1 MNSRNKTAYGLGVFA
16 YLLLAVWVLFFVAGC
31 GLLAAEGF
39 AAAHIGNVGKSFMFD
54 GAKLGPVIFAV
65 VLGVLLLAALVLAIV
80 RSVKTKRLVLIPATL
95 ALFIAGFA
103 AIELFANMTKNEAEN
118 GYLYM
123 AISSGSSKRAIF
135 TLALFAVVA
144 LAFLVTL
151 VYWIS
156 ALACTSK
163 KLAAMDA
170 EAEGG
175 HRPCS
180 EEERAER
187 ERHLE
192 DLIRRIVQEELE
204 KRPEV
209 IQNFYGVGGLKE
221 PVESKTLKQEVKEE
235 QPEPQPEPEPEP
247 EPVKEEK
254 QEEGPVPFVKQE
266 KEPEPEPEPVVI
278 DEEDD
283 PKKQII
289 RIPFD
294 ERLVAAEK
302 DLKENYNDLKN
313 DILAYGVKSRISNS
327 GDTFRLHRKAFVKIT
342 IAGKG
347 LKLYFAL
354 NPNNYAESTIPVI
367 DASDKAIYEET
378 PCAFKVK
385 SALSVRRAKQLI
397 ADVMATEGLE
407 KAEPRKTDWV
417 KQVRA
422 DLKAEKAEKAEQK

>member
-1 MNSRNKTAYGLGVFA
+1 MNKSRNRTAYGLGVFA

-31 GLLAAEGF
+31 GLLASEGF
-39 AAAHIGNVGKSFMFD
+39 AAAHVGNVGRAFSFD
-54 GAKLGPVIFAV
+54 GAKLGPVIFTVILA
-65 VLGVLLLAALVLAIV
+65 VLLVAALVLTIV
-80 RSVKTKRLVLIPATL
+80 KTVKTKRLVLIPATL

-103 AIELFANMTKNEAEN
+103 VIELFANMTKNQAEN

-135 TLALFAVVA
+135 TLALFAVVS

-151 VYWIS
+151 VYWLS

-175 HRPCS
+175 HHCS
-180 EEERAER
+180 PEERAER
-187 ERHLE
+187 EKHLE
-192 DLIRRIVQEELE
+192 DLVRRIVQEELE

-209 IQNFYGVGGLKE
+209 IQNFYGVAGLKE
-221 PVESKTLKQEVKEE
+221 PVESKTVQQEVKEE
-235 QPEPQPEPEPEP
+235 PVEEKKEEGPVPFVKEPEPEPQPEPEPEP
-247 EPVKEEK
+247 EP
-254 QEEGPVPFVKQE
+254 
-266 KEPEPEPEPVVI
+266 EPVVEE
-278 DEEDD
+278 EEDD

-294 ERLVAAEK
+294 ERLVAADK
-302 DLKENYNDLKN
+302 DLKDNYNELKN
-313 DILAYGVKSRISNS
+313 EILAYGVKSRISNG
-327 GDTFRLHRKAFVKIT
+327 GDTFRLHRKTFVKIT

-397 ADVMATEGLE
+397 ADVMATDNLE
-407 KAEPRKTDWV
+407 KEGEPRKTDWV
-417 KQVRA
+417 RQVRA
-422 DLKAEKAEKAEQK
+422 DLKAEKAEKEQQK

>member
-16 YLLLAVWVLFFVAGC
+16 YLLIAVWALFFVAGC
-31 GLLAAEGF
+31 GLLASQGY

-54 GAKLGPVIFAV
+54 GAKLGPVIFTIILA
-65 VLGVLLLAALVLAIV
+65 VLLVAALVLMIIRTA
-80 RSVKTKRLVLIPATL
+80 KTKRLILIPATL
-95 ALFIAGFA
+95 ALFLAGFA
-103 AIELFANMTKNEAEN
+103 VIELFANMTKNQAEL

-123 AISSGSSKRAIF
+123 AIDSGSSKKAIY

-151 VYWIS
+151 VYWLS
-156 ALACTSK
+156 ALAATSK

-170 EAEGG
+170 EQEGG
-175 HRPCS
+175 RRPCS

-187 ERHLE
+187 EKHLE
-192 DLIRRIVQEELE
+192 DLVRRIVQEELE

-209 IQNFYGVGGLKE
+209 IQNFYGVAGLKE
-221 PVESKTLKQEVKEE
+221 PVESKTVKQEVKEE
-235 QPEPQPEPEPEP
+235 QPEPEPEP

-266 KEPEPEPEPVVI
+266 KEPEPEPEPVVV
-278 DEEDD
+278 DEEEDD

-294 ERLVAAEK
+294 ERLVSAEK
-302 DLKENYNDLKN
+302 DLKENYNELKN

-417 KQVRA
+417 RQVRA
-422 DLKAEKAEKAEQK
+422 DLKAEKAEKEQQK

>member
-1 MNSRNKTAYGLGVFA
+1 MNKSRNRTAYGLGVFA
-16 YLLLAVWVLFFVAGC
+16 YLLLAVWLLFFVAGC
-31 GLLAAEGF
+31 GLLASQGY
-39 AAAHIGNVGKSFMFD
+39 AAAHIGNVGRAFSFD
-54 GAKLGPVIFAV
+54 GAKLGPVIFTV
-65 VLGVLLLAALVLAIV
+65 ILVVLLLAALVLTILRTA
-80 RSVKTKRLVLIPATL
+80 KTKRLVLIPATL
-95 ALFIAGFA
+95 ALFVAGFA
-103 AIELFANMTKNEAEN
+103 VIELFANMTKNQAEN

-123 AISSGSSKRAIF
+123 AISSGSSKRAIY

-151 VYWIS
+151 VYWLS

-163 KLAAMDA
+163 KLAAMDV

-175 HRPCS
+175 HHCS
-180 EEERAER
+180 PEERAER

-192 DLIRRIVQEELE
+192 DMVRRIIQEELE

-209 IQNFYGVGGLKE
+209 IQNFYGVAGLKE
-221 PVESKTLKQEVKEE
+221 PVESKTVQQEVKEE
-235 QPEPQPEPEPEP
+235 QPEPQPEPEP
-247 EPVKEEK
+247 VEEK
-254 QEEGPVPFVKQE
+254 KEEGPVPFVKQE

-302 DLKENYNDLKN
+302 DLKENYNELKN
-313 DILAYGVKSRISNS
+313 EILAYGVKSRISNG
-327 GDTFRLHRKAFVKIT
+327 GDSFRLHRKTFVKIT

-397 ADVMATEGLE
+397 ADVMATDNLE
-407 KAEPRKTDWV
+407 KEGEPRKTDWV
-417 KQVRA
+417 RQVRA
-422 DLKAEKAEKAEQK
+422 DLKAEKEQQK

>member
-16 YLLLAVWVLFFVAGC
+16 YLLIAVWLLFFVAGC
-31 GLLAAEGF
+31 GLLASQGY
-39 AAAHIGNVGKSFMFD
+39 AAAHIGNVGKSFAFD
-54 GAKLGPVIFAV
+54 GAKLGPVIFTI
-65 VLGVLLLAALVLAIV
+65 VLAVLLVAALVLTIV
-80 RSVKTKRLVLIPATL
+80 RTAKSKRLILIPATL
-95 ALFIAGFA
+95 ALILAGFA
-103 AIELFANMTKNEAEN
+103 VIELFANMTKNQAEL

-123 AISSGSSKRAIF
+123 VIESGSSKKALY

-144 LAFLVTL
+144 LTFLVTL
-151 VYWIS
+151 VYWLS
-156 ALACTSK
+156 ALAATSK

-170 EAEGG
+170 EQEGG
-175 HRPCS
+175 RRPCS

-187 ERHLE
+187 EKHLE
-192 DLIRRIVQEELE
+192 DLVRRIVLEELE

-209 IQNFYGVGGLKE
+209 IQNFYGVAGLKE
-221 PVESKTLKQEVKEE
+221 PVESKTVKQEVKEPIE
-235 QPEPQPEPEPEP
+235 EPEP
-247 EPVKEEK
+247 EPVKEEPK

-278 DEEDD
+278 DEEED

-302 DLKENYNDLKN
+302 DLKENYNELKN

-354 NPNNYAESTIPVI
+354 NPANYAESTIPVI

-407 KAEPRKTDWV
+407 QAEPRKTDWV